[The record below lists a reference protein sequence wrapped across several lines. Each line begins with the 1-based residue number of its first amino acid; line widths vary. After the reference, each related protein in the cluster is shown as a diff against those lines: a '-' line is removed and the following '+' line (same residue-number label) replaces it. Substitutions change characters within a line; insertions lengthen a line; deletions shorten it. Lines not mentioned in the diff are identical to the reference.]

1 MTYNYTL
8 EVNSFYERLSEADFN
23 LLDSKKIVKLKI
35 SALELNKF
43 YNNKFDDMCRFEKYI
58 KIMNKIKTNPK
69 HYNVESLAERYILF
83 MFSVD
88 PTFEAIKIYGECN
101 KINEVKNKSTQF
113 FGLYDKRLISL
124 EKFFVKN
131 FLSSEMKKRIDKEIE
146 ERVYKI

>member
-1 MTYNYTL
+1 M
-8 EVNSFYERLSEADFN
+8 
-23 LLDSKKIVKLKI
+23 

-43 YNNKFDDMCRFEKYI
+43 YNNEFDDLCRFEKYV

-88 PTFEAIKIYGECN
+88 PTFEAVKIYGECN
-101 KINEVKNKSTQF
+101 KINEVKKKSNQF

-124 EKFFVKN
+124 EKFFIKN
-131 FLSSEMKKRIDKEIE
+131 FLSSEMKKRIDEEIN